1 MIFTMITRFVVGVFY
16 TRVHPFVASLLERA
30 NVTLVD
36 TQMSLFSFALCL
48 AAAALLL
55 NLIGVQSY
63 PVLMCLGAAIGVA
76 RKPLLNVSHRAVHK
90 FKLSV

>member
-1 MIFTMITRFVVGVFY
+1 MIFTMITGFLVGVFY
-16 TRVHPFVASLLERA
+16 TRAHPFIVSLLERA
-30 NVTLVD
+30 SVKLAD

-76 RKPLLNVSHRAVHK
+76 RKPLLERVTSRGA
-90 FKLSV
+90 